1 MKKKIKIDIIL
12 PNYNSS
18 DFIKDTLKSIISQ
31 TYKNW
36 NLIIVDDCSNQ
47 KTRNILKKYQKN
59 KKIKIYW
66 LKKNKGAGYCRNLAI
81 KKSKSPYL
89 AFIDSDDIWKK
100 DKLETQLRFMENNN
114 YSFTYTSYETFG
126 SKVANITPAKEY
138 DFKRFIHDTSI
149 CTSTMILK
157 RNVLKG
163 VEFTSSEICEDYF
176 FKCKILKICNAYC
189 LNDYLTRYRI
199 RKDSL
204 QKNSFKNFY
213 WIWKINSDL
222 NKLNIFQNFF
232 SLFFISLNSLKK
244 YGLKNF

>member
-1 MKKKIKIDIIL
+1 MSDKMLKFVKIGQ
-12 PNYNSS
+12 
-18 DFIKDTLKSIISQ
+18 Q
-31 TYKNW
+31 TPPKRD
-36 NLIIVDDCSNQ
+36 VDVRRD
-47 KTRNILKKYQKN
+47 
-59 KKIKIYW
+59 
-66 LKKNKGAGYCRNLAI
+66 
-81 KKSKSPYL
+81 
-89 AFIDSDDIWKK
+89 
-100 DKLETQLRFMENNN
+100 
-114 YSFTYTSYETFG
+114 
-126 SKVANITPAKEY
+126 

-157 RNVLKG
+157 RNVSKG

>member
-1 MKKKIKIDIIL
+1 
-12 PNYNSS
+12 
-18 DFIKDTLKSIISQ
+18 
-31 TYKNW
+31 
-36 NLIIVDDCSNQ
+36 
-47 KTRNILKKYQKN
+47 
-59 KKIKIYW
+59 
-66 LKKNKGAGYCRNLAI
+66 
-81 KKSKSPYL
+81 
-89 AFIDSDDIWKK
+89 
-100 DKLETQLRFMENNN
+100 MENNN

-157 RNVLKG
+157 RNVSKG

>member
-1 MKKKIKIDIIL
+1 
-12 PNYNSS
+12 
-18 DFIKDTLKSIISQ
+18 
-31 TYKNW
+31 
-36 NLIIVDDCSNQ
+36 
-47 KTRNILKKYQKN
+47 
-59 KKIKIYW
+59 
-66 LKKNKGAGYCRNLAI
+66 
-81 KKSKSPYL
+81 
-89 AFIDSDDIWKK
+89 
-100 DKLETQLRFMENNN
+100 
-114 YSFTYTSYETFG
+114 
-126 SKVANITPAKEY
+126 
-138 DFKRFIHDTSI
+138 
-149 CTSTMILK
+149 MILK